1 MMVTRTARTLLLCSA
16 LLSAPTLLSGQ
27 VGANIGIGGAGAIG
41 TLDELADY
49 GVTARGQIGLPVL
62 SFLDVHTQ
70 FGWTWMESAVGSAL
84 NRFGVAELLGTD
96 FESSFTFWH
105 IGAGA
110 RASLGPLF
118 IGANGLYFVGDTD
131 EGLGF
136 VPEAGIR
143 LGRFELVADHRM
155 DGELKWWAARLG
167 FNF

>member
-1 MMVTRTARTLLLCSA
+1 MATRTARALLLCAA
-16 LLSAPTLLSGQ
+16 LLSAPALLSAQ
-27 VGANIGIGGAGAIG
+27 VGVNIGVGGTGAIG
-41 TLDELADY
+41 TFEELADY
-49 GVTARGQIGLPVL
+49 GFTARGQVGLPVL

-70 FGWTWMESAVGSAL
+70 GGWTWMESAVGSAL
-84 NRFGVAELLGTD
+84 NRFGVAELLGAD
-96 FESSFTFWH
+96 VESSFTFWH
-105 IGAGA
+105 VGAGA

-136 VPEAGIR
+136 VPEARIK

-167 FNF
+167 FRF